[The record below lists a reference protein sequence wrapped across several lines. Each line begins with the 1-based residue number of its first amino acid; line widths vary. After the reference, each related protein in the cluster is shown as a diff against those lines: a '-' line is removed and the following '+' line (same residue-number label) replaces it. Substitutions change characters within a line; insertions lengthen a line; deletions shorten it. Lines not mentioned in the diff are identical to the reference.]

1 MNTILPRLKTLVEN
15 NKASAG
21 VLSYIGSVEVIH
33 PDLMLTTVFL
43 PTLPK
48 VCFWP
53 GKTSESWVASQ
64 RKQAMNFVSAYL
76 IMKYLTRE
84 TSIIGDSER
93 PAGQGKGITNF
104 VVDFLSVVR
113 GTRLSVAGENYL
125 DKPLDISSVSYTKS
139 EISDDAH
146 ILIAQ
151 VDMTASRLFTQQT
164 LPGDI

>member
-1 MNTILPRLKTLVEN
+1 VNVILPRLKTLVAN
-15 NKASAG
+15 NKSSGGA
-21 VLSYIGSVEVIH
+21 LSYIGSVEIIH

-53 GKTSESWVASQ
+53 ARTQEAWVASQ
-64 RKQAMNFVSAYL
+64 RKQAVNQVSAYL
-76 IMKYLTRE
+76 ILKYLTRE
-84 TSIIGDSER
+84 TSIVGDSTR
-93 PAGQGKGITNF
+93 PAGEGKGITNF

-113 GTRLSVAGENYL
+113 GTRLAIAGENYL
-125 DKPLDISSVSYTKS
+125 DKPLDISGVSYTKS

-146 ILIAQ
+146 ILVAQ
-151 VDMTASRLFTQQT
+151 VDMIASRLFTQQT

>member
-1 MNTILPRLKTLVEN
+1 VNTILPRLKTLIEN
-15 NKASAG
+15 NKASVGA
-21 VLSYIGSVEVIH
+21 LSYIGSVEVTH
-33 PDLMLTTVFL
+33 PDLMLTTIFL

-53 GKTSESWVASQ
+53 GKTSEIWVASQ

-84 TSIIGDSER
+84 TSIIGDSDR
-93 PAGQGKGITNF
+93 TAGQGKGITNF
-104 VVDFLSVVR
+104 VVDFISVVR
-113 GTRLSVAGENYL
+113 GTRLAVAGTNYL
-125 DKPLDISSVSYTKS
+125 DKPLDISAVSYTKS

-151 VDMTASRLFTQQT
+151 VDMVAARLFTQST